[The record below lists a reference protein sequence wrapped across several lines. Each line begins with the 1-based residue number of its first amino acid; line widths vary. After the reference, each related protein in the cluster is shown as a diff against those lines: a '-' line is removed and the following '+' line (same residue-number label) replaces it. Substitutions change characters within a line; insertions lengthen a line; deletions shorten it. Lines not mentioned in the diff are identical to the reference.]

1 MLVLKRRKDQSLF
14 IGGRLIEVR
23 VLDVNNGNVKIG
35 IVAPKDISVDREE
48 VLLAKERRESTHE
61 EANEVRPVVPQD
73 AEQGQGSS
81 VG

>member
-48 VLLAKERRESTHE
+48 VLLAKEHRESTHE